1 MPVCV
6 CVCQIYIYIAS
17 RKIYAR
23 RHTKLRN
30 IVEVQLSLL
39 EILDNCLQVTIRTE
53 SSWPK
58 KQKKLFGGLTKSSAH
73 LVLRRIPSKYVK
85 WYNELVGPNYQL
97 EYHDDT
103 FALITISTPQM
114 FEKAF
119 KPFIYNIYKKG
130 DLAPIDHCVKYY
142 TEEIKTTIFGISI
155 HPQYGG
161 WFAIRAAIIFKNLKF
176 ADLKKKDPVDAIP
189 DQETRIKLLNMLNE
203 DWEYWKARDIIK
215 VSERYTEEAIN
226 YFKTLPKDRYKLIE
240 DMQANRKNNA

>member
-1 MPVCV
+1 MAKEAEEIV
-6 CVCQIYIYIAS
+6 
-17 RKIYAR
+17 RKV
-23 RHTKLRN
+23 N
-30 IVEVQLSLL
+30 
-39 EILDNCLQVTIRTE
+39 EILG
-53 SSWPK
+53 P
-58 KQKKLFGGLTKSSAH
+58 FGFEAH
-73 LVLRRIPSKYVK
+73 PFKVK

-142 TEEIKTTIFGISI
+142 TEKIQIQTVYPDTDLIYDFDQKAPQHYSILVQTAAHVAGAAYYYQKKDVINNPWGDKTIFGISI

-161 WFAIRAAIIFKNLKF
+161 WFAMRAAIIFKNLKF
-176 ADLKKKDPVDAIP
+176 ADLKKKDPVDVIP

-215 VSERYTEEAIN
+215 VSERYTAEAIN

>member
-1 MPVCV
+1 MAKEAEEIV
-6 CVCQIYIYIAS
+6 
-17 RKIYAR
+17 R
-23 RHTKLRN
+23 RVN
-30 IVEVQLSLL
+30 
-39 EILDNCLQVTIRTE
+39 EILGPFGFEAHPFKDYPDTDLIYDFDQKAPRLYSILVQTAAHVAGAAYYY
-53 SSWPK
+53 
-58 KQKKLFGGLTKSSAH
+58 QKKD
-73 LVLRRIPSKYVK
+73 VINNP
-85 WYNELVGPNYQL
+85 W
-97 EYHDDT
+97 
-103 FALITISTPQM
+103 
-114 FEKAF
+114 
-119 KPFIYNIYKKG
+119 G
-130 DLAPIDHCVKYY
+130 DK
-142 TEEIKTTIFGISI
+142 TIFGISI